1 MHRLTSLSLR
11 QRSVVLLATILI
23 AIIGVFGVTQLKTEL
38 IPDISFPVLTVIT
51 TYPGAAPELVD
62 QQVSLPI
69 DRAIRGMS
77 GLDSV
82 QVTSSENVSIV
93 IAQFEYGQPMDQHEQ
108 ELTRLLG
115 AVTLPQGAGRPAI
128 QRISLSQFPVVT
140 LAITGANNDLAAL
153 RQVAQERYV
162 PALSAV
168 PGVSRVEVTGGAD
181 DALLIVLDPAKMS
194 EARVTLQ
201 QVAGVLQANNLSIP
215 GGAVQAG
222 GQTLP
227 VRVSNSL
234 SSLDEIKNLVVG
246 VKLPAGAQ
254 PAAGGAQTPAQSAA
268 PGQQPTP
275 VKLGDIAELQVGPAG
290 APGISRTNGSP
301 SINLAIYMNQGA
313 NTVETSHGVRKALDQ
328 VKGELNAGQ
337 NITATIAT
345 DQAPYIEDSIADL
358 QGEALRGALFA
369 IVVIFGFLLSVRSTL
384 VTAVSIPTS
393 ILITFIVLWQQGITL
408 NIMTLGGLA
417 VAVGRVVDDSIV
429 VLESIYRHV
438 QKGEEPRTAT
448 LEGTKEVA
456 LAITASTLTTVAVFL
471 PLAFVSG
478 LIGEVFRPF
487 ALSVTFALLASL
499 LVALTIVPVL
509 ASYLIR
515 KDKLRPVKQG
525 DTAIQR
531 VYVPVVTRAL
541 RHPIITLVVAFVLL
555 VGSLGL
561 APLIGTSFL
570 NSGAEKI
577 AIVTLDVPAGASQQV
592 TAERAAQVEEA
603 IKRAA
608 PAELIQTE
616 IGGTGLFAAFN
627 GSTNNRATITARF
640 PADTDM
646 KAVLPRLRE
655 QLPAVAGQGGKI
667 TVSERQG
674 GAGGGNQV
682 SVIVRGADYA
692 AVGKVA
698 NEFTTRL
705 AQVPDIV
712 NVSNNV
718 VDAKPEIQIDVDP
731 TKALALGS
739 TTAQIGGQVRDA
751 LSGIGAGTVTIDN
764 KALPVR
770 LVLKGA
776 GADIEAL
783 KQLPVGTTQQAP
795 LGTVAEVRQGNGP
808 VQVIRVEGDR
818 SATVSGTITAE
829 ATGAATTE
837 VARLIKEFPAPSGVT
852 IEQGGVGQ
860 QQGDAFKSMG
870 IAMLIAIALVY
881 LVMVIS
887 FGSLTTPFV
896 ILFTLPLA
904 VIGVMVALFVTGKT
918 LGLPAL
924 IGVLMLIGIVVTNA
938 IVLLEYV
945 IELRH
950 RGMGVDQ
957 ALIEGGKV
965 RVRPILMTALATIL
979 ALIPL
984 AFSGGGAI
992 IAADL
997 AVVVIGGLLTSTL
1010 LTLVIV
1016 PVIYKLIA
1024 GRGERQ
1030 SGGDSPVDA
1039 KRTEG
1044 ASPIV
1049 PERELVGAVE

>member
-1 MHRLTSLSLR
+1 
-11 QRSVVLLATILI
+11 
-23 AIIGVFGVTQLKTEL
+23 
-38 IPDISFPVLTVIT
+38 
-51 TYPGAAPELVD
+51 
-62 QQVSLPI
+62 
-69 DRAIRGMS
+69 
-77 GLDSV
+77 
-82 QVTSSENVSIV
+82 
-93 IAQFEYGQPMDQHEQ
+93 MDKYEQ
-108 ELTRLLG
+108 EMNSLLG
-115 AVTLPQGAGRPAI
+115 GVTLPQGAGRPAI

-140 LAITGANNDLAAL
+140 MAITGANGDLAVL

-168 PGVSRVEVTGGAD
+168 QGVSRVEVTGGAD
-181 DALLIVLDPAKMS
+181 DALLITLDPAKMND
-194 EARVTLQ
+194 ARITMQ

-215 GGAVQAG
+215 GGAVQSG

-227 VRVSNSL
+227 VRVGNSL
-234 SSLDEIKNLVVG
+234 ASLDEIKNLVVG
-246 VKLPAGAQ
+246 VKTAVQLS
-254 PAAGGAQTPAQSAA
+254 AGGGQTPSQSAA
-268 PGQQPTP
+268 PTQPPTP
-275 VKLGDIAELQVGPAG
+275 VRLGDIADIQVGPAG

-313 NTVETSHGVRKALDQ
+313 NTVETSHGVREALER
-328 VKGELNAGQ
+328 VKGELDPGQ
-337 NITATIAT
+337 GVVATIAT

-384 VTAVSIPTS
+384 VTAISIPTS

-478 LIGEVFRPF
+478 LIGEIFRPF

-515 KDKLRPVKQG
+515 KDKIRPAKQG
-525 DTAIQR
+525 DTALQR
-531 VYVPVVTRAL
+531 VYAPVVSRAL
-541 RHPIITLVVAFVLL
+541 RHPIITLVIAFVLL

-561 APLIGTSFL
+561 APFIGTSFL

-577 AIVTLDVPAGASQQV
+577 ATVTLDLPVGASQQA
-592 TAERAAQVEEA
+592 TAEQAAKVEEA
-603 IKRAA
+603 IKRVA
-608 PAELIQTE
+608 PTELIQTE
-616 IGGTGLFAAFN
+616 IGGSGLFAVFN
-627 GSTNNRATITARF
+627 GSTNSRATITARF
-640 PADTDM
+640 PEDTDM
-646 KAVLPRLRE
+646 KTVVPRLRE
-655 QLPAVAGQGGKI
+655 QLPAATGQGSTI
-667 TVSERQG
+667 TVSEQQG
-674 GAGGGNQV
+674 GAGGGNAV
-682 SVIVRGADYA
+682 SVVVKGADYA
-692 AVGKVA
+692 AVSKVA
-698 NEFTTRL
+698 DDLTTRI
-705 AQVPDIV
+705 ARVQDVV

-764 KALPVR
+764 QALPVR
-770 LVLKGA
+770 LALKGA
-776 GADIEAL
+776 GTDIEAL

-795 LGTVAEVRQGNGP
+795 LGTVAEVRQGTGP
-808 VQVIRVEGDR
+808 VQVIRVDGDR
-818 SATVSGTITAE
+818 SATVSGTISSDTTGTATAE
-829 ATGAATTE
+829 I
-837 VARLIKEFPAPSGVT
+837 ARIIREYPAPSGVT
-852 IEQGGVGQ
+852 IEQGGVAQ

-881 LVMVIS
+881 LVMVVS
-887 FGSLTTPFV
+887 FGSLATPFV

-904 VIGVMVALFVTGKT
+904 VIGVMVALFVTGKA

-950 RGMGVDQ
+950 RGLSVDQ

-1024 GRGERQ
+1024 RRGERR
-1030 SGGDSPVDA
+1030 GGGVPGDQEQAEETAPIA
-1039 KRTEG
+1039 
-1044 ASPIV
+1044 ASPLV
-1049 PERELVGAVE
+1049 ERELIGAVE